1 MVFRLTDFLFLR
13 CHYNGFENSEINV
26 NINVTFKVLTVL
38 TIELELV
45 HQIDFLE
52 IPPCLQA
59 FKADYQLC

>member
-13 CHYNGFENSEINV
+13 CHCNGFEKSEINV
-26 NINVTFKVLTVL
+26 NINVTFQVLTIL

-45 HQIDFLE
+45 HQIE